1 MEDERRQLHRAIEK
15 EHRYLMA
22 EKAKMAIGKRLA
34 ASDPQSIYNIG
45 LLSQI
50 VKIWAIWKIWKISSI
65 LVKYPLEDRFFMG
78 KTNKEYSFCTLHRPH

>member
-34 ASDPQSIYNIG
+34 ASDPQSIYNRG

-50 VKIWAIWKIWKISSI
+50 IKIDFRSFG
-65 LVKYPLEDRFFMG
+65 PFG
-78 KTNKEYSFCTLHRPH
+78 KFLQF

>member
-1 MEDERRQLHRAIEK
+1 MALEDERRQLHRAIEK

-34 ASDPQSIYNIG
+34 ASDPQSIYNRG

-50 VKIWAIWKIWKISSI
+50 IKSFQKFWVNWKI
-65 LVKYPLEDRFFMG
+65 LVKYPFEDRFHG
-78 KTNKEYSFCTLHRPH
+78 QNK